1 MQKLLPIL
9 LLIGFISCKPTQ
21 PTSITDDYQSTI
33 DKYQKYEGFF
43 DFYWSEKEG
52 KIYLEVTN
60 LSEEFLYVNFLA
72 AGVGSNDIGLDR
84 GQIGDNRVV
93 KFERSGPKLL
103 LIQPNYGYRAVSDNA
118 EEVRSVKEAFAES
131 VLWGFKIAKEK
142 NGKLLIDMT
151 DFLLSDVHGVS
162 KRLKDTKQGSY
173 SLDASRSAIYL
184 PMTKNFTDNTEFD
197 ATLTF
202 KGTPAGG
209 YIRSVTP
216 TAEAVTVRTHHSFV
230 RLPDD
235 GYKMRKYDPRAGL
248 YAMPYQDYAT
258 PIDQS
263 LVKRVIFRHRLE
275 KKDPDAAI
283 SEPVE
288 PIIYYVDKGAPEP
301 VKSALIEGASWWN
314 EAFEAAGFKDAFQVK
329 VLPDSVDPLDINY
342 NVIQWVHRSTRGWS
356 YGSWISDPRTG
367 EIIKGHVSLGSLRIR
382 QDFLIATGLLQPY
395 EEGEEPDPG
404 MLEMA
409 LARLRQLSA
418 HEVGHT
424 IGLQHNFAASV
435 NDRASVMDYPHPYIQ
450 LDENGEIDLS
460 EAYDTNIGEWDKYAV
475 RYGYS
480 QFEENEEEQ
489 LNAIINEWIGDGQNF
504 ITDAD
509 ARAAGGANAIAHL
522 WDNGKNAAEEL
533 DRLIDVRAKVLDTFS
548 EKAIKMNEPISSLEE
563 VLVPMYFLHRFQIE
577 ATSKMVGGLNYS
589 YKARGDQLAYP
600 KLIRSSDQQG
610 AIDALIKTLQ
620 PDFLRI
626 PEHLLA
632 VLSPKVP
639 SYGRTRESFK
649 SNTGVAFDP
658 IAAAETSAE
667 MTLKFLFHPQRA
679 ERLVQQQLRDGT
691 LPGLGE
697 MINQLIRATWKT
709 AYPEGLD
716 KEIKTI
722 VEKRILYHLMDLT
735 INDQSSESTQ
745 AIALQTLEGLVKWMR
760 TKAKYEKDDFIKAH
774 YSHSL
779 SQYEKFESEPE
790 KFKIPDTLSPPDG
803 SPIGMDCMMD

>member
-21 PTSITDDYQSTI
+21 PTSITDDYQSTV

-60 LSEEFLYVNFLA
+60 LGEEFLYVNFLA

-103 LIQPNYGYRAVSDNA
+103 LIQPNYGYRAESDNA

-342 NVIQWVHRSTRGWS
+342 NVIQWVHRSSRGWS

-460 EAYDTNIGEWDKYAV
+460 EAYDTNIGEWDKYAI

-489 LNAIINEWIGDGQNF
+489 LNAIIDEWIVDGQNF

-577 ATSKMVGGLNYS
+577 AASKMVGGLNYS

-600 KLIRSSDQQG
+600 KLISSSDQQG

-679 ERLVQQQLRDGT
+679 ERLIQQQFRDGT

-697 MINQLIRATWKT
+697 MSNQLIRATWKT

-722 VEKRILYHLMDLT
+722 VEKRILYHLMDLA
-735 INDQSSESTQ
+735 INDQSSESTE

-760 TKAKYEKDDFIKAH
+760 TKAKYEKDEFIKAH

>member
-548 EKAIKMNEPISSLEE
+548 EKAIKMNEPIPSLEE